1 MISDKD
7 IQFAMATIALGYPV
21 DPEVLSSRDHNFPA
35 DGTCA
40 KAINSSHEMIQS
52 LARGFVDKAIF
63 EQQESNALANPSSI
77 VSHVILNQYVDDHH
91 LCDHIPAHLQTN
103 DGLFLLWSDA
113 NVTFHQC
120 DSKVSIEPLL
130 SLFRRRG
137 SRGHDHRFDPNAIK
151 IMGSSEDTPDSEL
164 RGILDSSVSEYI
176 LRAISNR
183 EVPAT

>member
-7 IQFAMATIALGYPV
+7 IQFATATIALGYPV
-21 DPEVLSSRDHNFPA
+21 DPEVLSSRDRNFPA

-63 EQQESNALANPSSI
+63 EQQETEAMANPSSTP
-77 VSHVILNQYVDDHH
+77 SHEILNQYVDDHH

-130 SLFRRRG
+130 SIFRRRG

-151 IMGSSEDTPDSEL
+151 IMGSTEDTADNPL
-164 RGILDSSVSEYI
+164 RGLIDSYTSEYI
-176 LRAISNR
+176 LQAISNP